1 VTAPRVSSPGWAAP
15 SYDVLVIGAGLAGLT
30 AAARLAE
37 GGARVMLIAKGVGAT
52 HLAPGTIDVLGY
64 AGADRVDRPGEALG
78 ALADGHPLRRL
89 GAEAVGRAIDWFKA
103 QFDGGLLG
111 PYGYTGSLD
120 ENVLLPTTVGAAKPS
135 AVVPETMVA
144 GDLRSDAPM
153 LVVGFRVLR
162 DFHAPYL
169 ADNVT
174 RAGAPAKAI
183 VLDRRVDGRPE
194 ANALGLA
201 RAFDDPAVRAE
212 IAGEVSRALNG
223 AERVGF
229 PAGLGAEDPHGVWS
243 DLQQR
248 LGRPVFEIPTLPPS
262 VPGMRVFRTVRDRLR
277 ANGGR
282 IILNSTALSGERAG
296 ARYASIRATAAGRDV
311 DYRARWIVLA
321 TGGVATGGITLDS
334 RWQARET
341 ALGLPL
347 SGVPGPDEPRF
358 GPEYFG
364 EHAFA
369 RVGVAVDDGLR
380 PVDDTGARVA
390 DNVLVAGATLA
401 GAKPWQEKSG
411 DGLSLASGHRAAE
424 LILEEE
430 GNA

>member
-1 VTAPRVSSPGWAAP
+1 VSSPGWAAP
-15 SYDVLVIGAGLAGLT
+15 SYDVLVIGAGVAGLT

-37 GGARVMLIAKGVGAT
+37 GGAKVMLIAKGVGGT
-52 HLAPGTIDVLGY
+52 HLAPGTVDVLGY
-64 AGADRVDRPGEALG
+64 SGDERVERPGEALG
-78 ALADGHPLRRL
+78 AVDGAHPYARL
-89 GAEAVGRAIDWFKA
+89 GGADAVARAIDWFKR
-103 QFDGGLLG
+103 QFEGGPLG
-111 PYGYTGSLD
+111 AYGYQGSLD

-135 AVVPETMVA
+135 AVVPETMAA
-144 GDLRSDAPM
+144 GDLRSSASM
-153 LVVGFRVLR
+153 LIVGFRVLR

-169 ADNVT
+169 ADNVARGGT
-174 RAGAPAKAI
+174 PARAV

-194 ANALGLA
+194 ANSLGLA

-212 IAGEVSRALNG
+212 IAAEVARALDG

-229 PAGLGAEDPHGVWS
+229 PAGLGAEDPHGVWR
-243 DLQQR
+243 DLQER

-262 VPGMRVFRTVRDRLR
+262 VPGMRVFRTLRDRLR
-277 ANGGR
+277 RSGGR
-282 IILNSTALSGERAG
+282 IILNSTALSGARAG
-296 ARYASIRATAAGRDV
+296 ARIGSVRATAAGREV

-321 TGGVATGGITLDS
+321 TGGVATGGIALDS
-334 RWQARET
+334 RWHARET

-347 SGVPGPDEPRF
+347 HGVPETGRPRF
-358 GPEYFG
+358 QPDYFA
-364 EHAFA
+364 EHPFA

-380 PVDDTGARVA
+380 PVDDTGARVV

-424 LILEEE
+424 LILEE
-430 GNA
+430 NS

>member
-1 VTAPRVSSPGWAAP
+1 VSSPGWAAP
-15 SYDVLVIGAGLAGLT
+15 SYDALVIGAGLAGLS

-37 GGARVMLIAKGVGAT
+37 SGARVMLIAKGVGGT

-64 AGADRVDRPGEALG
+64 TGADRVERPGEALG
-78 ALADGHPLRRL
+78 AIDSGHPYARL
-89 GAEAVGRAIDWFKA
+89 GGAEAVARAIEWFKR
-103 QFDGGLLG
+103 QFDGGPLG
-111 PYGYTGSLD
+111 AYGYAGSLE
-120 ENVLLPTTVGAAKPS
+120 ENILLPTTVGAAKPS
-135 AVVPETMVA
+135 AVVPETMAA
-144 GDLRSDAPM
+144 GDLRSSAPM
-153 LVVGFRVLR
+153 LVVGFRALR
-162 DFHAPYL
+162 DFHAAYL

-174 RAGAPAKAI
+174 RGGAPAKAL

-194 ANALGLA
+194 ANSLGLA

-212 IAGEVSRALNG
+212 IAAEVARAMDG

-248 LGRPVFEIPTLPPS
+248 LGKPVFEIPTLPPS
-262 VPGMRVFRTVRDRLR
+262 VPGMRVFRTLRDRLR
-277 ANGGR
+277 RNGGR
-282 IILNSTALSGERAG
+282 IILNSTAVSGARAG
-296 ARYASIRATAAGRDV
+296 ARIESVRATAAGREV

-321 TGGVATGGITLDS
+321 TGGVATGGIALDS
-334 RWQARET
+334 RWHARET

-347 SGVPGPDEPRF
+347 HGVPASGEPRF
-358 GPEYFG
+358 DAEYFG
-364 EHAFA
+364 DHPFA
-369 RVGVAVDDGLR
+369 RVGVAVDEGLR

-424 LILEEE
+424 LIMEE
-430 GNA
+430 GN

>member
-1 VTAPRVSSPGWAAP
+1 VTSPGWAAP
-15 SYDVLVIGAGLAGLT
+15 SYDVLVIGAGVAGLT
-30 AAARLAE
+30 AGARLAE

-64 AGADRVDRPGEALG
+64 TRERVERPGEAL
-78 ALADGHPLRRL
+78 ASVDASHPYARL
-89 GAEAVGRAIDWFKA
+89 GGADVVARAIDWFKR
-103 QFDGGLLG
+103 QFDGGPLG
-111 PYGYTGSLD
+111 AYGYRGSLD

-135 AVVPETMVA
+135 AIVPETMA
-144 GDLRSDAPM
+144 PGDLRSSDSM

-174 RAGAPAKAI
+174 RAGAPARAI

-194 ANALGLA
+194 ANSLGLA

-212 IAGEVSRALNG
+212 IAAEVGAALDG
-223 AERVGF
+223 AQRVGF

-262 VPGMRVFRTVRDRLR
+262 VPGMRVFRTLRDRLR
-277 ANGGR
+277 SNGGR
-282 IILNSTALSGERAG
+282 IILNSEALGAGRAG
-296 ARYASIRATAAGRDV
+296 ARIESVRATAAGREV

-321 TGGVATGGITLDS
+321 TGGVATGGIVLDS
-334 RWQARET
+334 HWHARET

-347 SGVPGPDEPRF
+347 HGVPAAGEPRF
-358 GPEYFG
+358 APEYFG
-364 EHAFA
+364 EHPFA
-369 RVGVAVDDGLR
+369 RVGVAVDDALR

-401 GAKPWQEKSG
+401 GARPWQEKSG

-430 GNA
+430 R

>member
-1 VTAPRVSSPGWAAP
+1 VTRPASPGWAAP
-15 SYDVLVIGAGLAGLT
+15 SYDVLVIGAGLAGLS

-64 AGADRVDRPGEALG
+64 GAGGDRVDRPGEAL
-78 ALADGHPLRRL
+78 ARLADGHPLKRL
-89 GAEAVGRAIDWFKA
+89 GPEAVARAIDWFKR
-103 QFDGGLLG
+103 QFEGGPLG
-111 PYGYTGSLD
+111 AYGYRGSLD

-135 AVVPETMVA
+135 AVVPRTMAA
-144 GDLRSDAPM
+144 GDLRSSASM

-174 RAGAPAKAI
+174 RAGAPARAL

-194 ANALGLA
+194 ANSLGLA
-201 RAFDDPAVRAE
+201 RAFDDPGTRAE
-212 IAGEVSRALNG
+212 IAGEVERALDG

-243 DLQQR
+243 DLEQR
-248 LGRPVFEIPTLPPS
+248 LGRPVFEIATLPPS
-262 VPGMRVFRTVRDRLR
+262 VPGMRVFRTLRDRLR
-277 ANGGR
+277 SAGGR
-282 IILNSTALSGERAG
+282 IIVNSTAVGASRAG
-296 ARYASIRATAAGRDV
+296 ARIESVRATAAGREV

-321 TGGVATGGITLDS
+321 TGGVATGGIALDS
-334 RWQARET
+334 HWHARET

-347 SGVPGPDEPRF
+347 HGVPGVDEPRF
-358 GPEYFG
+358 DPEYFG
-364 EHAFA
+364 EHPFA

-430 GNA
+430 Q

>member
-1 VTAPRVSSPGWAAP
+1 VSGTGLSSPGWAAP
-15 SYDVLVIGAGLAGLT
+15 AYDVLVIGAGLAGLT

-37 GGARVMLIAKGVGAT
+37 GGAKVMLIAKGVGAT

-78 ALADGHPLRRL
+78 AVDAAHPYARL
-89 GAEAVGRAIDWFKA
+89 GGADAVARAIDWFKR
-103 QFDGGLLG
+103 QFDGGPLG
-111 PYGYTGSLD
+111 AYGYQGSLE

-135 AVVPETMVA
+135 AVVPETMAA

-153 LVVGFRVLR
+153 LVVGFRALR

-174 RAGAPAKAI
+174 RAGVPARAL
-183 VLDRRVDGRPE
+183 VLDRRVEGRPE
-194 ANALGLA
+194 ANSLGLA
-201 RAFDDPAVRAE
+201 RTFDDPGTRAE
-212 IAGEVSRALNG
+212 IAAEVARALDG

-248 LGRPVFEIPTLPPS
+248 LGKPVFEIPTLPPS
-262 VPGMRVFRTVRDRLR
+262 VPGMRVFRTLRDRLR
-277 ANGGR
+277 RNGGR
-282 IILNSTALSGERAG
+282 IILNATAVSGSRAG
-296 ARYASIRATAAGRDV
+296 ARVESIRATAAAREV
-311 DYRARWIVLA
+311 DFRARWIVLA
-321 TGGVATGGITLDS
+321 TGGVATGGIALDS
-334 RWQARET
+334 HWQARET

-347 SGVPGPDEPRF
+347 HGVPAPDGARF
-358 GPEYFG
+358 VPEYFG
-364 EHAFA
+364 DHPFA

-380 PVDDTGARVA
+380 PVDDTGTRVA

-401 GAKPWQEKSG
+401 GAKPWEEKSG

-424 LILEEE
+424 LIMEEDH
-430 GNA
+430 